1 MSSILRKIV
10 QLQTLLTEMEED
22 IGISDN
28 STIEK
33 RVLLAIA
40 DLNDDSER
48 VATADIM
55 NHKLID
61 GFSRPTVFRALTVL
75 ETENKIEKAGPIR
88 GFYSLSTS

>member
-1 MSSILRKIV
+1 MSSILRKIA

-40 DLNDDSER
+40 DLSDDEEAEVARIFTSSSEGDHR
-48 VATADIM
+48 
-55 NHKLID
+55 
-61 GFSRPTVFRALTVL
+61 
-75 ETENKIEKAGPIR
+75 
-88 GFYSLSTS
+88 